1 MNRCPSCG
9 ATGGLALTPVLVARP
24 AGSYSLSGAQH
35 KTAAVDAAR
44 LSCAA
49 CGFTATGRIEG
60 LEVAGDG
67 TITGGHLVIDQ
78 PPPTTPP
85 AGPSAGE
92 APTHSH
98 EDRPRRFWSAALG
111 RHVTIPDNQD
121 DPRVTRPSFTPPAQG
136 RRPWRRYAHPACI
149 AVEPVTAP
157 RVGVSHRPE
166 PGGSR

>member
-9 ATGGLALTPVLVARP
+9 ATGGLALTPVLVTRP

-35 KTAAVDAAR
+35 KTAASDAAR

-49 CGFTATGRIEG
+49 CGWSAAGRIEG

-85 AGPSAGE
+85 DGHPAGDPLTS
-92 APTHSH
+92 SH
-98 EDRPRRFWSAALG
+98 EQRPRTFWSAALG
-111 RHVTIPDNQD
+111 RHVTIPDSQD
-121 DPRVTRPSFTPPAQG
+121 
-136 RRPWRRYAHPACI
+136 
-149 AVEPVTAP
+149 EPQ
-157 RVGVSHRPE
+157 
-166 PGGSR
+166 